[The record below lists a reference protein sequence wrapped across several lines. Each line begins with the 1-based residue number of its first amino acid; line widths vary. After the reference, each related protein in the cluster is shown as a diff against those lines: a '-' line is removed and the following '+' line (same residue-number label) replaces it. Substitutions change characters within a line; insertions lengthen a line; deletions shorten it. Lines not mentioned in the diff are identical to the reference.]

1 MQGVAEVVPVSSS
14 AQLHLLPWLAGWP
27 AVDER
32 TTFAAGLHL
41 GSAIGLA
48 AALRPDSRELADV
61 LPATV
66 PAAVAGLLVQDL
78 VERRLGRPGPTAA
91 LLAAAGLALLVADRR
106 PAMHP
111 VSRADRAA
119 AGVAQ
124 VIALAPGV
132 SRAGA
137 TLTALRL
144 RGVRRDDALRASLV
158 MSLPVTVGAAVLT
171 AARSRRTPAVVPSL
185 VAGVASYA
193 TARWVVG
200 TSRLY
205 SGSALY
211 RLGLAGAVA
220 ARLRKENR

>member
-1 MQGVAEVVPVSSS
+1 VQGVAEVVPVSSS

-32 TTFAAGLHL
+32 TTVAAGLHL
-41 GSAIGLA
+41 GSAVGLA
-48 AALRPDSRELADV
+48 AALRPGPGELTAV
-61 LPATV
+61 LPTTV
-66 PAAVAGLLVQDL
+66 PAAVAGLLTQEL

-91 LLAAAGLALLVADRR
+91 LLAAAGVALLVADRR
-106 PAMHP
+106 PASHP
-111 VSRADRAA
+111 VTGTDRAV

-124 VIALAPGV
+124 VVALAPGV

-144 RGVRRDDALRASLV
+144 RGVRRDDALRTSLV

-171 AARSRRTPAVVPSL
+171 AARSRRTPALVPSL
-185 VAGVASYA
+185 VAGVASFA
-193 TARWVVG
+193 TARNVVG
-200 TSRLY
+200 SSRLY

-211 RLGLAGAVA
+211 RLALAGAVA

>member
-1 MQGVAEVVPVSSS
+1 MSSS

-41 GSAIGLA
+41 GSAVGLA
-48 AALRPDSRELADV
+48 AALRPGPGELANV

-66 PAAVAGLLVQDL
+66 PAAVAGLLAQDL

-91 LLAAAGLALLVADRR
+91 LLAAAGVGLLVADRQ
-106 PAMHP
+106 AALHP
-111 VSRADRAA
+111 VTRADRAA

-124 VIALAPGV
+124 VVALVPGV

-144 RGVRRDDALRASLV
+144 RGVRRDDALRTSLV
-158 MSLPVTVGAAVLT
+158 MSLPVTAGAAFLT

-185 VAGVASYA
+185 VAGVASYV
-193 TARWVVG
+193 TARNVVG
-200 TSRLY
+200 SSRLY

-211 RLGLAGAVA
+211 RLALAGAVA
-220 ARLRKENR
+220 ARLRKEYR